1 MRNTGGWTELHAGIS
16 VTFRSLIDLWYPV
29 IILMSFL
36 LGACDAGEAGL
47 QTDATRYSYRI
58 VEEYPHDPEAFTQG
72 LVYCDG
78 YLYEGTG
85 RYGESSVRKVELV
98 SGDVVQIH
106 PLESNYF
113 GEGITIFGEKLFQL
127 TWNAGTGFIYDRSD
141 FALLDTFRY
150 PTEGWGLTHND
161 THLIMSD
168 GSATLYFLDPETLRI
183 TNKVTA
189 TYNGSPVHR
198 LNELEY
204 IRGAIYANVYQTEY
218 IVRIDPVTGEV
229 TGWIHL
235 EGLTN
240 LSDRS
245 NSWEA
250 VLNGIAY
257 DAEGDRLFVTG
268 KLWPA
273 LYQIELVPSP

>member
-1 MRNTGGWTELHAGIS
+1 
-16 VTFRSLIDLWYPV
+16 
-29 IILMSFL
+29 
-36 LGACDAGEAGL
+36 DAGEAGL